1 MPPKI
6 YPTFFR
12 PALPFQKFLNK
23 ISERNK
29 YFCNLRPLSNT
40 QYANFLFKLILW

>member
-1 MPPKI
+1 MPQKI

-23 ISERNK
+23 I
-29 YFCNLRPLSNT
+29 LLLSDKNI
-40 QYANFLFKLILW
+40 ANE